1 MGRVLTSPGA
11 GATLQTMTEG
21 VSRRGRRGQTTV
33 EYLLM
38 MMCLVTCFSGMY
50 GFLQGELK
58 KLYKLAAIAILRA
71 YY

>member
-1 MGRVLTSPGA
+1 MERVLTVSGG
-11 GATLQTMTEG
+11 GATLQTMASP
-21 VSRRGRRGQTTV
+21 VSRRASRGQTTV

-38 MMCLVTCFSGMY
+38 MMALVTCFSGMY

-58 KLYKLAAIAILRA
+58 NLYKLAAIAILRS